1 MAVGAVL
8 DANVLYP
15 IALADFLLT
24 TAGLGLYRAH
34 WSPELLDEV
43 GRNLAT
49 NRPDLTGEQIAY
61 RLGEM
66 DRALPSA
73 SARPPATLVAEM
85 SNDPKDRHV
94 LALAVHVEATVIVTF
109 NTKDF
114 PPEACAPLD
123 IEVEHPDTFATRL
136 VVDSAITVLAAIEE
150 MARRRTRPPAS
161 PEEVLDHLA
170 RSLPVAMRELGLR
183 TAP

>member
-15 IALADFLLT
+15 IALTDFLLT

-43 GRNLAT
+43 GRNLAS
-49 NRPDLTGEQIAY
+49 NRPDLTREQIAY

-66 DRALPSA
+66 DRALPGA
-73 SARPPATLVAEM
+73 SAEPPGSLVAEM
-85 SNDPKDRHV
+85 SNDAKDRHV
-94 LALAVHVEATVIVTF
+94 LALAVHVEAPIIVTF
-109 NTKDF
+109 NVKDF
-114 PPEACAPLD
+114 PHEACAPHD
-123 IEVEHPDTFATRL
+123 IEVEHPDAFAARL
-136 VVDSAITVLAAIEE
+136 VADSAITVLAAIDE
-150 MARRRTRPPAS
+150 MAARRTRPPAS
-161 PEEVLDHLA
+161 SEQVIDHLA
-170 RSLPVAMRELGLR
+170 RSLPLAMGELLLR